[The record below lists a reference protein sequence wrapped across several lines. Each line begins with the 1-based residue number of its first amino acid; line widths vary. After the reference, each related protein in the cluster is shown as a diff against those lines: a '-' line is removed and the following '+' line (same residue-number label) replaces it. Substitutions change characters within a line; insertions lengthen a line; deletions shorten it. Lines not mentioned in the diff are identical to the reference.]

1 MAVCRQMPV
10 VQFLYSPFT
19 RRGFLAVPWHANFGS
34 GDNQR
39 HIHPVYHLM
48 LILGG
53 RGRIERDNGEHALQA
68 GDLLIINPNEL
79 HVLRA
84 DSEAGLT
91 FYSLSFYLLPQEA
104 LSGPDIDGLNRGAVA
119 LDDLAERAETTPL
132 DQLFALTALEGKTS
146 WPLPDALKAR
156 LMRVIMDYEPLFS
169 AVNPYFKR
177 FWLDP
182 QTRDK
187 AEFARLTHQM
197 LTEWLHLL
205 DQAGHE
211 ANIPDD
217 VLQARICGVLDGM
230 VYGRYSHQAVKAQLN
245 YNPVYLAGYFK
256 EKTGLSPR
264 AYVDRQ
270 KIRQACSDLHQ
281 TSDSVEAIASRL
293 GYSSTGHF
301 CTNFKKI
308 MHMTPSQYREAT
320 QQ

>member
-1 MAVCRQMPV
+1 MPV
-10 VQFLYSPFT
+10 VQFLYSPSAQ
-19 RRGFLAVPWHANFGS
+19 RSFLVVPWHANFGS

-39 HIHPVYHLM
+39 HMHPVYHLM

-53 RGRIERDNGEHALQA
+53 RGRIKRDHGEHSIKS

-79 HVLRA
+79 HVLYA
-84 DSEAGLT
+84 DSKAGLT
-91 FYSLSFYLLPQEA
+91 FYALSFYLLPQDA
-104 LSGPDIDGLNRGAVA
+104 LSGSDIDGLNRGAVA
-119 LDDLAERAETTPL
+119 LDWLAERAETMPL
-132 DQLFALTALEGKTS
+132 EHLFMLTGLEGETA
-146 WPLPDALKAR
+146 WQLPDALKAR
-156 LMRVIMDYEPLFS
+156 LMRVIMDYEPYF
-169 AVNPYFKR
+169 AAINPCYKR

-205 DQAGHE
+205 DQAGRE
-211 ANIPDD
+211 AETPEDD
-217 VLQARICGVLDGM
+217 LLDRICRVLDGM
-230 VYGRYSHQAVKAQLN
+230 VYGRYSHRAVKTQLN

-281 TSDSVEAIASRL
+281 TGDSVEAIAARL
-293 GYSSTGHF
+293 GYSSAGHF
-301 CTNFKKI
+301 CANFKKT
-308 MHMTPSQYREAT
+308 MLMTPSQYREAT

>member
-1 MAVCRQMPV
+1 MPV
-10 VQFLYSPFT
+10 VQFLYSPSA
-19 RRGFLAVPWHANFGS
+19 RRSFLVVPWHANFGS

-53 RGRIERDNGEHALQA
+53 KGRIERDHGEHSIES

-84 DSEAGLT
+84 DSKAGLT
-91 FYSLSFYLLPQEA
+91 FYALSFYLLPQDV

-119 LDDLAERAETTPL
+119 LDDLAEQAETAPL
-132 DQLFALTALEGKTS
+132 EQLFMLNTLDGKTA

-156 LMRVIMDYEPLFS
+156 LMRVIMDYEPHF
-169 AVNPYFKR
+169 AAINPCYKR

-182 QTRDK
+182 KTRDK

-205 DQAGHE
+205 DQAGNE
-211 ANIPDD
+211 AGTPDD
-217 VLQARICGVLDGM
+217 VLLARICSTLDGM
-230 VYGRYSHQAVKAQLN
+230 IHGRYSHRAVKAQLN

-281 TSDSVEAIASRL
+281 TGDSVEAIAARL
-293 GYSSTGHF
+293 GYSSAGHF
-301 CTNFKKI
+301 CANFKKA
-308 MHMTPSQYREAT
+308 MLMTPSQYREAT